1 MVTRFR
7 YVFKASK
14 HSEKHQNQSQIT
26 KINYLKKI
34 KVLSKHQKNLK
45 KHDEALGDI
54 KKYKE
59 TGLTFFIL
67 SQGAKTPHLK

>member
-1 MVTRFR
+1 MVQNSHKSMITLKIYVVTRFR

-54 KKYKE
+54 KKY
-59 TGLTFFIL
+59 
-67 SQGAKTPHLK
+67 